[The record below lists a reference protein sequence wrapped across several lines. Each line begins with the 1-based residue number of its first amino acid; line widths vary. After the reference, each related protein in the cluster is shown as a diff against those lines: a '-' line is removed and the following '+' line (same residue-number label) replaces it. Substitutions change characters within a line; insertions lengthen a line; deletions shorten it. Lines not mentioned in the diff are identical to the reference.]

1 MAVALAIAATVL
13 AGSLLVTRPEDRS
26 VEEQLRREALEA
38 ARAAAVSLTTYDH
51 RTLDEDFARV
61 AGQSTDEFAAEYA
74 ETSAQLRP
82 ALEQSQAVATAEVP
96 AVGVESVSTE
106 PPEVTVVVAV
116 DQTITTAGAQPRTE
130 YNRIR
135 MTLRRTD
142 DAWLIADVE
151 RL

>member
-1 MAVALAIAATVL
+1 MAVAAIAL
-13 AGSLLVTRPEDRS
+13 AGSLLLTRPEDRS
-26 VEEQLRREALEA
+26 VEDQLRREALEA
-38 ARAAAVSLTTYDH
+38 ARAAAISLTTYDH

-61 AGQSTDEFAAEYA
+61 AGQSTGEFKEEYA
-74 ETSAQLRP
+74 ETSAELRP

-96 AVGVESVSTE
+96 AVGVETLSTD
-106 PPEVTVVVAV
+106 PVEVVLVVAV
-116 DQTITTAGAQPRTE
+116 DQTITTAGAEPRTE

-142 DAWLIADVE
+142 QAWLVAGVE

>member
-1 MAVALAIAATVL
+1 MV

-61 AGQSTDEFAAEYA
+61 SGQATGEFAEEYA

-82 ALEQSQAVATAEVP
+82 TLEQNQAVATAEVP
-96 AVGVESVSTE
+96 AVGVESLTTD
-106 PPEVTVVVAV
+106 PPEVTLVVAV
-116 DQTITTAGAQPRTE
+116 AQTITTLGGEPRTE

-135 MTLRRTD
+135 MVLRRTD
-142 DAWLIADVE
+142 DAWLIAQVE

>member
-1 MAVALAIAATVL
+1 MAVAAIVL
-13 AGSLLVTRPEDRS
+13 AGSLLLTRPEDRS
-26 VEEQLRREALEA
+26 VEDQLRREALEA
-38 ARAAAVSLTTYDH
+38 ARAAAISLTTYDH

-61 AGQSTDEFAAEYA
+61 AGQATGPFKEEYA
-74 ETSAQLRP
+74 KTSAQLRP

-96 AVGVESVSTE
+96 AVGVEKLSTD
-106 PPEVTVVVAV
+106 PVEVVLVVAV
-116 DQTITTAGAQPRTE
+116 DQTITTAGAPPRTE

-142 DAWLIADVE
+142 EAWLVAGVE

>member
-1 MAVALAIAATVL
+1 MAVAAIVL
-13 AGSLLVTRPEDRS
+13 AGSLLLTRPEDRS
-26 VEEQLRREALEA
+26 AEDQIRREALEA
-38 ARAAAVSLTTYDH
+38 ARAAAISLTTYDH

-61 AGQSTDEFAAEYA
+61 AGQATGPFQEEYA
-74 ETSAQLRP
+74 KTSAELRP

-96 AVGVESVSTE
+96 AVGIESLSTDPVEV
-106 PPEVTVVVAV
+106 VLVVAV
-116 DQTITTAGAQPRTE
+116 DQTITTAGAAPRTE

-142 DAWLIADVE
+142 EAWLVADVE